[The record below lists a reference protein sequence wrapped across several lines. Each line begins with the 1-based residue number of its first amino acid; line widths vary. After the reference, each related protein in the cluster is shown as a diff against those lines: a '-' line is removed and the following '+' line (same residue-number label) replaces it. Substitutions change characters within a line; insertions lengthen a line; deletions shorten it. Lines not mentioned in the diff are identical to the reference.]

1 MGQLAQR
8 YRDASRSGV
17 YRVTDA
23 AVSRAAALEAGS
35 TLSQIALSNGVDACA
50 LIDEQLAAN
59 VQVLIIEGL
68 DAQDSHAFIAA
79 LDAAAAAR
87 RERGTPFFAVLV
99 DPRRI
104 LPLPTL
110 YREGS

>member
-1 MGQLAQR
+1 MGHLAQR

-23 AVSRAAALEAGS
+23 AVPRAAALEAGA
-35 TLSQIALSNGVDACA
+35 TLCQIALVNGNDARR
-50 LIDEQLAAN
+50 LIEEQLAAN

-68 DAQDSHAFIAA
+68 DAHDFQAFVAA

-87 RERGTPFFAVLV
+87 RSRGTPFFAVLV

-110 YREGS
+110 YKERS